1 MDKLDKIYL
10 EMAQV
15 LSKASYAKRRQVGC
29 LIVKDRSIIADGYN
43 GTVSG
48 FSNVCEDENGLTLPT
63 VLHAETNALSKL
75 TKSSQ
80 SSIGA
85 TMYTTLAPCLDCSK
99 LIVQSGIARVVYI
112 EEYKCTKGIE
122 LLKKS
127 IVKVEQIEI

>member
-48 FSNVCEDENGLTLPT
+48 FPNVCEDENGLTLPE
-63 VLHAETNALSKL
+63 VLHAESNALSKL

-80 SSIGA
+80 SSLSA
-85 TMYTTLAPCLDCSK
+85 TLYTTLAPCLDCSK

-127 IVKVEQIEI
+127 IVKVEQIEL

>member
-10 EMAQV
+10 DMAQV

-29 LIVKDRSIIADGYN
+29 LIVKDRSIISDGYN

-48 FSNVCEDENGLTLPT
+48 FPNVCEDENGLTLPG

-85 TMYTTLAPCLDCSK
+85 TMYITLSPCLECAK

-127 IVKVEQIEI
+127 IGRVEQIKL

>member
-48 FSNVCEDENGLTLPT
+48 FPNVCEDENGLTLPE

-80 SSIGA
+80 SSLGA
-85 TMYTTLAPCLDCSK
+85 TLYTTLAPCLDCSK

-127 IVKVEQIEI
+127 IARLEQIEL

>member
-48 FSNVCEDENGLTLPT
+48 FPNVCEDENGLTLPE

-85 TMYTTLAPCLDCSK
+85 TMYITLSPCLECGK

-127 IVKVEQIEI
+127 IEKVEQIEL

>member
-29 LIVKDRSIIADGYN
+29 LIVKDRSIIAEGYN

-48 FSNVCEDENGLTLPT
+48 FPNVCEDENGLTLPE
-63 VLHAETNALSKL
+63 VLHAESNALSKL

-85 TMYTTLAPCLDCSK
+85 TMYITLSPCLDCSK

-127 IVKVEQIEI
+127 IGRVEQIKL

>member
-48 FSNVCEDENGLTLPT
+48 FPNVCEDENGLTLPE
-63 VLHAETNALSKL
+63 VLHAESNALSKL

-80 SSIGA
+80 SSLGA
-85 TMYTTLAPCLDCSK
+85 TLYTTLAPCLDCSK
-99 LIVQSGIARVVYI
+99 LIVQSGIERVVYI

-127 IVKVEQIEI
+127 IGRVEQIEL

>member
-15 LSKASYAKRRQVGC
+15 LSKSSYAKRRQVGC

-48 FSNVCEDENGLTLPT
+48 FPNVCEDENGLTLPE
-63 VLHAETNALSKL
+63 VLHAESNALSKL

-80 SSIGA
+80 SSLGA
-85 TMYTTLAPCLDCSK
+85 TLYTTLAPCLDCSK

-127 IVKVEQIEI
+127 IGRVEQIKL

>member
-48 FSNVCEDENGLTLPT
+48 FPNVCEDENGNTHEYT
-63 VLHAETNALSKL
+63 LHAESNALAKL
-75 TKSSQ
+75 MKSTQ
-80 SSIGA
+80 SSSVS
-85 TMYTTLAPCLDCSK
+85 TMYITLSPCLECAK

-127 IVKVEQIEI
+127 IVRVEQIEL